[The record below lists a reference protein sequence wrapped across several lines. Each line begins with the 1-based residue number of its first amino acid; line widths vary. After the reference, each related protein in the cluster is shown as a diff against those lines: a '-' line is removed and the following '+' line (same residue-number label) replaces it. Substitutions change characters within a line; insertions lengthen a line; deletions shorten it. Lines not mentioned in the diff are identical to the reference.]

1 MREAGFD
8 RANPIIGG
16 NFMNAVGIDVSKKK
30 STVTIRQ
37 PGDVVLMP
45 PRDFRHTQSSINEL
59 IATIQGLNGE
69 TKVCM
74 EHTGR
79 YYEPM
84 ASWLSKAGIFVSTI
98 NPKLIKDFGDDS
110 LRALKTDKADSKKIA
125 RYALD
130 RWAKLRQYSP
140 MDETRSQLKT
150 MNRQFSFYTD
160 QKTAMKNNLIALLDQ
175 TFPGANG
182 FFDSPARS
190 DGSQK
195 WVDFV
200 YTYWH
205 VDCVR
210 GKSLSAFTEHYR
222 KWCKRKGY
230 NFSADKA
237 EEIYHV
243 AGDLIAV
250 FPKNDNTKLLIQQ
263 AVTLLN
269 TTSQMVESLRAQMNQ
284 TASTLPEYPAVMAM
298 NGVGPTFGPQLMA
311 EIGDPTR
318 FTLRGALTAFA
329 GVDPRADQSGD
340 HNRKSNRTSKKGS
353 PYLRKT
359 LFLIMDGLIQRSP
372 TDSPVYAFMDKKR
385 AQGKPYLVYMT
396 AGANKF
402 LRIYYGTVR
411 DYLKQKG
418 LWPDPESDEV
428 NSV

>member
-1 MREAGFD
+1 
-8 RANPIIGG
+8 
-16 NFMNAVGIDVSKKK
+16 MNAVGIDVSKKK

-37 PGDVVLMP
+37 PGDLVLLP
-45 PRDFRHTQSSINEL
+45 PRDYRHTQSSINEL
-59 IATIQGLNGE
+59 IATIKGLDGE

-84 ASWLSKAGIFVSTI
+84 ASWLSSAGIFVSAV
-98 NPKLIKDFGDDS
+98 NPKLIRDYGDES
-110 LRALKTDKADSKKIA
+110 LRAPKTDKAEADSKKIA
-125 RYALD
+125 RFALD
-130 RWAKLRQYSP
+130 RWTKLRQYSP
-140 MDETRSQLKT
+140 MDETRNQLKT

-175 TFPGANG
+175 TFPGAND

-222 KWCKRKGY
+222 SWCKRKGY
-230 NFSADKA
+230 NFSAGKA
-237 EEIYHV
+237 EEIYRV
-243 AGDLIAV
+243 AADLIAV
-250 FPKNDNTKLLIQQ
+250 FPKSENTKMLIRQ

-269 TTSQMVESLRAQMNQ
+269 TTSQMVESLRIQMDQ
-284 TASTLPEYPAVMAM
+284 VASTLPEYSVVMAM
-298 NGVGPTFGPQLMA
+298 NGVGPTLGPQLIA

-318 FTLRGALTAFA
+318 FTHREALTAFA
-329 GVDPRADQSGD
+329 GVDPGADQSGD

-353 PYLRKT
+353 PYLRRT

-372 TDSPVYAFMDKKR
+372 ADSPVYAFMDKKR
-385 AQGKPYLVYMT
+385 TQGKPYLVYMT

-411 DYLKQKG
+411 DSLKQKG

-428 NSV
+428 NPV